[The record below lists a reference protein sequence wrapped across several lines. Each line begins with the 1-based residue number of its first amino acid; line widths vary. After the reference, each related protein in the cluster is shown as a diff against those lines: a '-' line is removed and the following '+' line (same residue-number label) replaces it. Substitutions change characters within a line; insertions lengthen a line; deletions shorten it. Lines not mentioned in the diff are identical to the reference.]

1 MKIILELIIFIV
13 VLNIFFKIFAELL
26 GGMIKTGIWDQLITY
41 GSFLSTSNKVKV
53 EIKKPGFSIL

>member
-26 GGMIKTGIWDQLITY
+26 GGMIKTGI
-41 GSFLSTSNKVKV
+41 
-53 EIKKPGFSIL
+53 